1 MTVDV
6 PDTGMTTDG
15 NLADGTAVSAVDR
28 FTRVRWPL
36 TAAAGAGLGAAAL
49 LLHDPHQ
56 RGSWGFCPLH
66 ITTGLYCPACGAL
79 RATAELLHGNLA
91 AAWADNPFWVAC
103 VPLLAVAWVVW
114 LLLGWRGRSARAVL
128 GWCPPWSGWLLVGAF
143 VLFGVV
149 RNLPWFPL
157 VPS

>member
-1 MTVDV
+1 MTVSVDA
-6 PDTGMTTDG
+6 PDAGMAAGDGVTGGDAAG
-15 NLADGTAVSAVDR
+15 R

-36 TAAAGAGLGAAAL
+36 TAAAGAGLGAVAL

-66 ITTGLYCPACGAL
+66 VTTGLYCPACGAL
-79 RATAELLHGNLA
+79 RGTAELLHGNLA
-91 AAWADNPFWVAC
+91 GAWADNAFWVGCIPVVVA
-103 VPLLAVAWVVW
+103 AWVAWLV
-114 LLLGWRGRSARAVL
+114 LRWRGRSARVTL
-128 GWCPPWSGWLLVGAF
+128 RRVPQWVWWLPVGAF

-149 RNLPWFPL
+149 RNLPGFPL